1 MWLWGSSEGIL
12 TIAPRGKLPPTLL
25 GLGFGL
31 RLGLVL
37 GFGGGSCL
45 VSEENY
51 PLVRV
56 RFGLGFVLGLGA
68 IFLGDNCSRTVF
80 ACITKYNEAVVIRKR
95 KSWYPHVTIIN
106 DVTLYEKTYWKC
118 WIWWYWMPY
127 VELHY
132 YV

>member
-1 MWLWGSSEGIL
+1 MWLWGGSEGIL
-12 TIAPRGKLPPTLL
+12 TIAPRGKLPPLL

-31 RLGLVL
+31 RLGVVL
-37 GFGGGSCL
+37 GFGEEGSCL
-45 VSEENY
+45 ALEENY

-95 KSWYPHVTIIN
+95 KKEVGIHMLLS
-106 DVTLYEKTYWKC
+106 
-118 WIWWYWMPY
+118 
-127 VELHY
+127 
-132 YV
+132 